1 MGVIGEETIH
11 ALEWER
17 VLQIAAELAAS
28 PLGAERLLTLE
39 PPLTRQRA
47 DLLLTRTQE
56 MVRVLTETNGG
67 LPMDGLADIREA
79 LSRASIE
86 GASLDPL
93 DLRKI
98 AETLTCINRVRAQLA
113 SRASYLPELSGLAH
127 RLWDHGRIAKQI
139 EGAIDLNG
147 DLFDDASPD
156 LKRLRQERR
165 RESKHLEDRLGLIM
179 QKWADQGYLQDS
191 VVNYRDGKLVLP
203 VRDDAKHKVQGVMV
217 DTSASGATVF
227 LEPVETLPISN
238 KLRQLELEEKREIHR
253 ILLKLT
259 ALVFAQLEEIALS
272 LELMS
277 ELDELYARARLALRW
292 EGVAP
297 ELNDHGVVR
306 LWRARHPLLLER
318 VRERKLAEVVPLTIE
333 IVPPVR
339 SVVISGPNAGG
350 KTVAL
355 KTVGLLSL
363 LANSGFFIP
372 ASSGSQMCHFATV
385 WADIGDAQSLEGDLS
400 TFTGHVARLRK
411 MTEDD
416 AQPKLLL
423 VDEIGSSTDPAIG
436 AALAQATLLEWTGQ
450 GAVSVV
456 TTHHGALKAFAHE
469 TEGLVNGSMAFDEQ
483 SLVPTYLFREGLPG
497 SSYALEIAQ
506 RVGFP
511 ERVLKRARGFL
522 DRGAL
527 GLEELVSEL
536 SRKIEEYEKLR
547 QESDLKLNQYEALAK
562 LYEERTE
569 ELKRIKAQARK
580 QALAEAEQLIDES
593 RVEIEQLVKV
603 IKEQQA
609 ERASVQAARDKLR
622 ELSSKVSAEQKR
634 ADKDLAVPQ
643 PERNRPTVIEAGLRI
658 AVDGVEGDG
667 VVTNLKRGGKQ
678 VEVEMNGVRLWFDSA
693 RLYIPPLTMKKKS
706 DKVRINVMLSEERI
720 TGELDLRGK
729 LGDEA
734 VPIIDRYLTV
744 ASSHRYP
751 SVKIIHGKGTGALR
765 VRVREFLQRHPLVKH
780 MHDGGANQDDFGST
794 VVELY

>member
-1 MGVIGEETIH
+1 MIGEETLL

-17 VLQIAAELAAS
+17 VISIAAGLAAS
-28 PLGAERLLTLE
+28 PLGAERLLALDV
-39 PPLTRQRA
+39 PVSKNRA
-47 DLLLTRTQE
+47 ELLLIRTQE
-56 MVRVLTETNGG
+56 MVRVLTETDGG
-67 LPMDGLADIREA
+67 LPMDGLADVREP
-79 LSRASIE
+79 LSRAAIE

-98 AETLTCINRVRAQLA
+98 AESIACYNRVRVQLHTRGE
-113 SRASYLPELSGLAH
+113 SLPELAGLAG

-139 EGAIDLNG
+139 ESAIDLNG
-147 DLFDDASPD
+147 ELFDDASPD
-156 LKRLRQERR
+156 LKRLRHERR
-165 RESKHLEDRLGLIM
+165 KENKHLEDRLGSIM

-191 VVNYRDGKLVLP
+191 VVSFRDGKLVLP

-259 ALVFAQLEEIALS
+259 ALVHEHLEEIILS
-272 LELMS
+272 LEIMA
-277 ELDELYARARLALRW
+277 EFDELYARARLALRW
-292 EGVAP
+292 EGTAP
-297 ELNDHGVVR
+297 ELNDIGVIR
-306 LWRARHPLLLER
+306 LWRARHPLLIER
-318 VRERKLAEVVPLTIE
+318 MREKKLQSVVPLTLE
-333 IVPPVR
+333 IIPPIR
-339 SVVISGPNAGG
+339 TVVVSGPNAGG

-363 LANSGFFIP
+363 MAGAGFFIP
-372 ASSGSQMCHFATV
+372 ASSGSQLPCFESI

-411 MTEDD
+411 MTEES
-416 AQPKLLL
+416 ARSKLLL

-436 AALAQATLLEWTGQ
+436 AALAQATLLEWTMQ
-450 GAVSVV
+450 NAVSVV
-456 TTHHGALKAFAHE
+456 TTHHGSLKAFAHE

-483 SLVPTYLFREGLPG
+483 SLTPTYHFREGLPG

-511 ERVLKRARGFL
+511 NRVLTRARSFL
-522 DRGAL
+522 DKGAL

-547 QESDLKLNQYEALAK
+547 KESDLKLTQYEALSK
-562 LYEERTE
+562 LYQERSD
-569 ELKRIKAQARK
+569 ELKKIKAQAKK
-580 QALAEAEQLIDES
+580 QALAEAEKLVEES
-593 RVEIEQLVKV
+593 RKEIEKLVQQ

-609 ERASVQAARDKLR
+609 EKAAVTSAREKLR
-622 ELSSKVSAEQKR
+622 ALREKVEVEKTKNVKELKEP
-634 ADKDLAVPQ
+634 VP
-643 PERNRPTVIEAGLRI
+643 ETRRPQAIEVGLHVG
-658 AVDGVEGDG
+658 VDGVEGEG

-678 VEVEMNGVRLWFDSA
+678 VEVEMNGMRLWFDAS
-693 RLYIPPLTMKKKS
+693 RLYMPDLSKKKKS
-706 DKVRINVMLSEERI
+706 AQIKVNVQMSDERI

-734 VPIIDRYLTV
+734 VPMIDRYLAV
-744 ASSHRYP
+744 ASEQRYP

-765 VRVREFLQRHPLVKH
+765 VRVREFLQRHPLVKN